1 MPFKIFLEVE
11 LNSNENSD
19 LIIEGEITGYDVVPE
34 AIQSND
40 IAAKNRLTIYVK
52 VRYINNKDESK
63 NYDRTFSA
71 FQLYDGN
78 AMLSNV
84 ESSIVPLIIDDIRD
98 QVFASIAMDW

>member
-1 MPFKIFLEVE
+1 LK

-63 NYDRTFSA
+63 SYDRTFSA

-78 AMLSNV
+78 AMLSAV